1 MTYTTTT
8 KEPSPGV
15 YYDFNRN
22 EVTSRSAL
30 KFKYSR
36 KVSEFSDDELRSVKI
51 YPIVE
56 HPLGAPDDA
65 IACTLQTKEEELL
78 GGPLFALDSEGLYAH
93 LVKKYYSASKNSEV
107 YSEFL
112 NSDFYNQLT
121 DWCNSKSI
129 TRTARLEKLESL
141 NSYAEV
147 LCSEPKS
154 SRAGFEYTFNELTKA
169 SGLSSDKFTSSMFSG
184 YEVSFESITA

>member
-1 MTYTTTT
+1 MVIMTYTPTT

-15 YYDFNRN
+15 YYDFNSN
-22 EVTSRSAL
+22 EVTSRSAI

-65 IACTLQTKEEELL
+65 IASTLQTKEEELL
-78 GGPLFALDSEGLYAH
+78 GGPLFAVDSEGLYAH
-93 LVKKYYSASKNSEV
+93 LVKRYYSASKNSEV

-121 DWCNSKSI
+121 DWCNSEGV
-129 TRTARLEKLESL
+129 TTTAKLESL
-141 NSYAEV
+141 NSYAEA
-147 LCSEPKS
+147 LCLEPKS
-154 SRAGFEYTFNELTKA
+154 SRLNFEYTFNELTEA
-169 SGLSSDKFTSSMFSG
+169 SKLFSEKFTSSMFSG
-184 YEVSFESITA
+184 YEVSLE